1 LTRRDFFGEKITLLD
16 DRDVDAV
23 VSAYD
28 HFLLAVLTKGK
39 STFGGGNEE
48 GLQIKAAH
56 AAAMAWSELLEI
68 AGRHHIPMAAVV
80 AIGPVLVQADVTYL
94 RCVDKLLQST
104 VEKLQLVDIANRAIA
119 QKNNVYLTKREQ
131 YHLHGLDL
139 LMQHKR
145 DDALEVYLP
154 CIANVSW

>member
-94 RCVDKLLQST
+94 RCVDKLLQSYSRKAPTCRYCEPSYCTEKQCVFDETRT
-104 VEKLQLVDIANRAIA
+104 VPSSWVRS
-119 QKNNVYLTKREQ
+119 
-131 YHLHGLDL
+131 LDAT
-139 LMQHKR
+139 QTR
-145 DDALEVYLP
+145 
-154 CIANVSW
+154 